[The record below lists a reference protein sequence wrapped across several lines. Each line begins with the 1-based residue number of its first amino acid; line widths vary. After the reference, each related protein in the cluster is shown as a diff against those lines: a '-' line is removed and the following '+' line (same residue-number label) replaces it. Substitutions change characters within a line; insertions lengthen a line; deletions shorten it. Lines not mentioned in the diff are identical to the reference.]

1 MGTFR
6 TIDDFDVRGKKVL
19 VRADLNLPM
28 KDGKVADMTRLERLV
43 PTSEELASKGARV
56 IVLSHFGRPKG
67 RPAPE
72 FSLAPIAAALGSAL
86 RGRSLRFVPDCVGPE
101 ARAAAAALKNG
112 ELILLENVR
121 FDPAEEKN
129 DPAFAK
135 QLASLGE
142 LYVDD
147 AFACAHRANASIDAI
162 ARFLPSAAGRLMEAE
177 LKALEQ
183 ALETPTRPLAAV
195 IGGAKVSTKIELLGN
210 LIAKVD
216 VLIVGGAMANNFLA
230 ARGIS
235 VGTSLIEPDMARTAR
250 EILAIADRHKVEFL
264 LPTDA
269 LVAPRL
275 EPAVPYRAV
284 PIGRV
289 PAGEMILDI
298 GPETADALARRLVGL
313 RTLVWNG
320 PLGAFETKP
329 FDSGTIR
336 VARAA
341 ADLTEAGK
349 LVTVAGGGD
358 TVAALAHA
366 GVVDQ
371 FSYVST
377 AGGAFLEWLEGKELP
392 GVAAL
397 KASAARRAETA

>member
-1 MGTFR
+1 MATFR
-6 TIDDFDVRGKKVL
+6 TIDDFDVRGKRVL

-28 KDGKVADMTRLERLV
+28 KDGKVADKTRLERLV
-43 PTSEELASKGARV
+43 PTLEELADKGARV

-67 RPAPE
+67 KPAPE
-72 FSLAPIAAALGSAL
+72 FSLAPIAPALGAALH
-86 RGRSLRFVPDCVGPE
+86 GRSLRFVPDCVGPE

-112 ELILLENVR
+112 ELMLLENVR
-121 FDPAEEKN
+121 FDAAEEKN

-162 ARFLPSAAGRLMEAE
+162 ARFLPAAAGRLMEAE
-177 LKALEQ
+177 LKALES

-210 LIAKVD
+210 LIDKVD
-216 VLIVGGAMANNFLA
+216 ILIVGGAMANNFLA
-230 ARGIS
+230 AQGIS
-235 VGTSLIEPDMARTAR
+235 IGKSLVEADMIGVARD
-250 EILAIADRHKVEFL
+250 ILAKAERRRVEFL

-269 LVAPRL
+269 IVAPRL

-284 PIGRV
+284 PIGQV
-289 PAGEMILDI
+289 PADEMILDI
-298 GPETADALARRLVGL
+298 GPATADALAHRLL
-313 RTLVWNG
+313 DAKTLVWNG

-329 FDSGTIR
+329 FDAGTVR

-341 ADLTEAGK
+341 ADLARAGK
-349 LVTVAGGGD
+349 LVSVAGGGD

-366 GVVDQ
+366 GVID
-371 FSYVST
+371 FFNYVST

>member
-43 PTSEELASKGARV
+43 PTLEELASKGARV

-67 RPAPE
+67 KPAPE

-86 RGRSLRFVPDCVGPE
+86 HGRSLRFVHDCVGPE
-101 ARAAAAALKNG
+101 ARAAIASLKNG
-112 ELILLENVR
+112 ELVLLENVR

-135 QLASLGE
+135 QLASLGD

-162 ARFLPSAAGRLMEAE
+162 ARFLPSAAGRLMAAE
-177 LKALEQ
+177 LKALER
-183 ALETPTRPLAAV
+183 ALETPARPLAAV
-195 IGGAKVSTKIELLGN
+195 IGGAKISTKIELLGN

-216 VLIVGGAMANNFLA
+216 VLVVGGAMANNFLA

-235 VGTSLIEPDMARTAR
+235 VGTSLIEPDMTRIAR
-250 EILAIADRHKVEFL
+250 EILATADRHKIEFL

-284 PIGRV
+284 KIGQV

-298 GPETADALARRLVGL
+298 GPETANALARRLEGL
-313 RTLVWNG
+313 KTLVWNG

-341 ADLTEAGK
+341 ADLTAAGK

-366 GVVDQ
+366 GVADG

>member
-28 KDGKVADMTRLERLV
+28 KDGKVADKTRLERLV
-43 PTSEELASKGARV
+43 PTLEELASKGARV

-67 RPAPE
+67 KPAPE
-72 FSLAPIAAALGSAL
+72 FSLAPIASALGAALQ
-86 RGRSLRFVPDCVGPE
+86 GRSFRFVPDCVGPE
-101 ARAAAAALKNG
+101 ARAAAASLKNG
-112 ELILLENVR
+112 EIVLLENVR

-177 LKALEQ
+177 LKALER
-183 ALETPTRPLAAV
+183 ALEAPTRPLAAV

-230 ARGIS
+230 ASGIS
-235 VGTSLIEPDMARTAR
+235 VGTSLIEPDMARVAR

-284 PIGRV
+284 PIGQV
-289 PAGEMILDI
+289 PADEMILDI
-298 GPETADALARRLVGL
+298 GPETANALAHRLVGL

-341 ADLTEAGK
+341 ADLTVAGK

-366 GVVDQ
+366 GVVDR